1 MTANDGSDWSV
12 CTTWVDDGGDYHLI
26 DAYRV
31 RLSFPAVKKAVAS
44 RQLQFGAQTV
54 LIEDVGIGTGLIQ
67 QLRSEGDVRPIGIA
81 PQGSKADRM
90 VAQSSKI
97 EAGRVHL
104 PRSAPWRQEFMA
116 EMMAFP
122 HGRHD
127 DQVDS
132 VSQYLGW
139 ISKRAGIPHG
149 LSAAPAGRP
158 RCEMG
163 PAGKRRSA
171 HGGLQGRARRV
182 QRRVKPRQRSAFAQ
196 VPPLPPTRA
205 SREIQAPHTSTNP
218 LLMAFATT
226 NHDHDACKVVWC
238 VIEKVIITPGLREH
252 REQSATLCV
261 VRAEAQFGVIN

>member
-1 MTANDGSDWSV
+1 MLFRSGSDWSV

-81 PQGSKADRM
+81 PQGSKTDRM

-139 ISKRAGIPHG
+139 ISKRAGIP
-149 LSAAPAGRP
+149 RI
-158 RCEMG
+158 
-163 PAGKRRSA
+163 RS
-171 HGGLQGRARRV
+171 
-182 QRRVKPRQRSAFAQ
+182 
-196 VPPLPPTRA
+196 
-205 SREIQAPHTSTNP
+205 
-218 LLMAFATT
+218 LL
-226 NHDHDACKVVWC
+226 
-238 VIEKVIITPGLREH
+238 
-252 REQSATLCV
+252 
-261 VRAEAQFGVIN
+261 